1 MFSKK
6 TILDEIC
13 NVAVEQKTVL
23 PPLKDDL
30 NLLDLG
36 IDSLFVAILL
46 SRLADITG
54 HDPLESIEVEGF
66 PQTVGEL
73 VALYS

>member
-1 MFSKK
+1 MVLKN
-6 TILDEIC
+6 TILDEFR
-13 NVAVEQKTVL
+13 NVAAEQKTAL
-23 PPLKDDL
+23 PPLTDDL

-36 IDSLFVAILL
+36 LDSVFIAILL
-46 SRLADITG
+46 SHLADITG
-54 HDPLESIEVEGF
+54 RDPLDSIEVEGF